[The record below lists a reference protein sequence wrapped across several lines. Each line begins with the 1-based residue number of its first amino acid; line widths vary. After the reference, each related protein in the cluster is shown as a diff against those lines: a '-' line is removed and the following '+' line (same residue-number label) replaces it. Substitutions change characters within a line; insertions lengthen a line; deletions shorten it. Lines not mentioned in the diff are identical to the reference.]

1 MPWNIEINV
10 KSVLGFIAVLSY
22 IIIIVGIIVKH
33 HYPNIHV
40 PESVF
45 VEASIILGLIISIGV
60 YATTDL
66 GIISS
71 LLIGFIP
78 AFIILGFVTVIGWIL
93 LSIELLIILILVLL
107 WVGSHG
113 L

>member
-10 KSVLGFIAVLSY
+10 KSVLGSIAILSFIIL
-22 IIIIVGIIVKH
+22 IVGIIVKQ
-33 HYPNIHV
+33 HYPNIYV
-40 PESVF
+40 PDSVF
-45 VEASIILGLIISIGV
+45 VAASILLGFIISMGI

-66 GIISS
+66 QIIPSF
-71 LLIGFIP
+71 LIGFIP
-78 AFIILGFVTVIGWIL
+78 SFIILGFVTVIGWIL
-93 LSIELLIILILVLL
+93 LSIELLIILMLVLL